1 MVSDI
6 RVTYRR
12 RHSYNTASNRI
23 EVVKTPGARLTV
35 HYLKKSVGAVKC
47 ACCKKPLA
55 GIPRLSIAAKRA
67 LPSCRRS
74 VTRAYGGNMCHKC
87 VHDRIL
93 RAFLIE
99 EQKIVKKVASVKAQ
113 QKKEEVKKTAK
124 KSAKKSTK
132 KSTKKTTKN

>member
-23 EVVKTPGARLTV
+23 EVVKTPGKKWLWILIELGGKLTV

-55 GIPRLSIAAKRA
+55 GVR
-67 LPSCRRS
+67 SCW
-74 VTRAYGGNMCHKC
+74 
-87 VHDRIL
+87 L
-93 RAFLIE
+93 FE
-99 EQKIVKKVASVKAQ
+99 
-113 QKKEEVKKTAK
+113 
-124 KSAKKSTK
+124 
-132 KSTKKTTKN
+132 